1 MMRKRMVIIM
11 IITKVETMHSKPV
24 LVTRQQISD
33 EFDMCLRTVDTRIK
47 ELSEYSARY
56 GEYTIIKHGSMVL
69 VNKLALVDFLAY
81 RDRLKDK
88 NLRKNVPPYNP
99 ENVAKQ
105 MGYYNIIESSADADF
120 ITKELNDAIE
130 QKSREM
136 FKTIANALGNMA

>member
-1 MMRKRMVIIM
+1 
-11 IITKVETMHSKPV
+11 MHSKPV

-56 GEYTIIKHGSMVL
+56 GDYTIIKHGSMVL
-69 VNKLALVDFLAY
+69 INKLALVDFLAY
-81 RDRLKDK
+81 RDRLRDS
-88 NLRKNVPPYNP
+88 NLKKNVPPYNP

-105 MGYYNIIESSADADF
+105 LGYYNIIESSADADY
-120 ITKELNDAIE
+120 ISKELTDVVE

-136 FKTIANALGNMA
+136 FKNIVNAISNMA